1 VFDGFAGR
9 REAGG
14 ANTSR
19 SKSCRPE
26 SLGGANRCFF
36 GFGVPLCGLGGRTV
50 PSAGMN
56 AQVECV
62 VIAGRAN
69 LRLSWSSSG
78 GGAFDKDG
86 FGAAGVTS
94 FLDSVDCWLNTL
106 RALLKGLKTGGP
118 GIESFFGIC
127 FVLFVGS
134 GGPPVVE
141 VAFSEDDF
149 EVDAMGAKLGGDICV
164 ESLRVVEAL
173 AFFFGKE
180 GPRIV
185 SRPSSGSQ
193 ALVHP

>member
-1 VFDGFAGR
+1 MFDGFAGR